1 MAKVLFLAHRVPFPP
16 NKGDKIR
23 AFHILEHLSARHD
36 VWLGAGADDA
46 EDLKH
51 LPMAKAR
58 YRDAYF
64 ADLGALRRTANMGL
78 GFLTG
83 APLSVARFRHSG
95 LAAWVDR
102 VLAEEKP
109 DIVYVFS
116 SAVAQDV
123 AGRGHPAR
131 IVECVDAGAEKW
143 RAYAQ
148 SAAPPAKWIYGEEFK
163 RLIRFDRGVLAEA
176 AAGLLVSETER
187 GLLGGFLPENAAK
200 LHVVPNGVDT

>member
-51 LPMAKAR
+51 LPVAKSR

-64 ADLGALRRTANMGL
+64 ADLGVLHRTVRMGL

-102 VLAEEKP
+102 VLAE
-109 DIVYVFS
+109 
-116 SAVAQDV
+116 
-123 AGRGHPAR
+123 
-131 IVECVDAGAEKW
+131 
-143 RAYAQ
+143 
-148 SAAPPAKWIYGEEFK
+148 
-163 RLIRFDRGVLAEA
+163 
-176 AAGLLVSETER
+176 
-187 GLLGGFLPENAAK
+187 
-200 LHVVPNGVDT
+200 